1 MAIDL
6 SKRVAV
12 VTGAGNGLGRS
23 YALHLARYGAKVIVN
38 DLGGDKN
45 GSAISGA
52 AAERVVQEIRE
63 LGGTAI
69 ANGGDVTNPE
79 QMAELVAE
87 AEANWGSVDILI
99 NNAGILRD
107 RSFAKMELAD
117 FRKLVEVHLMG
128 AVNAT
133 KAVWPGMR
141 ERRYGRIVM
150 TTSSSGLYGNFGQ
163 SNYGAAKMALVG
175 LTRTLSIEG
184 AKDGI
189 RVNCIAPT
197 AATRMTDDVLTAD
210 MLDRLNPDAV
220 APVVVAL
227 CAEAAPNGTVLC
239 AGAGSVEQAHITL
252 TRGVRFADGSMTAEA
267 VLQSMER
274 IGDRTGEMV
283 PTTGW
288 DQARWELNAD
298 REPARVEAAS

>member
-1 MAIDL
+1 MPIDL
-6 SKRVAV
+6 SNRVAV

-23 YALHLARYGAKVIVN
+23 YALHLARHGAKIVVN

-45 GSAISGA
+45 GSAVSDA

-63 LGGTAI
+63 LGGTAV
-69 ANGGDVTNPE
+69 ANRGDVTNPE

-87 AEANWGSVDILI
+87 AEAVWGSVDILI

-107 RSFAKMELAD
+107 RSFAKMELTD
-117 FRKLVEVHLMG
+117 FYRLIEVHLMG

-133 KAVWPGMR
+133 KAVWAGMR

-184 AKDGI
+184 AKDGV

-227 CAEAAPNGTVLC
+227 CADEAPNGAVLC
-239 AGAGSVEQAHITL
+239 AGAGSVEQAHVTL

-283 PTTGW
+283 PTSGW

-298 REPARVEAAS
+298 RKPAKVEPA